1 MRFVEM
7 AHIGFRYTDRDDLR
21 QFVLDTS
28 GIFEEASIQFFSCY
42 LHVGRF
48 THCIGYSRGE
58 GIAAIFDLVSPLLFN
73 GLFLR

>member
-7 AHIGFRYTDRDDLR
+7 AHIGFRYTGRDDLC

-28 GIFEEASIQFFSCY
+28 GIFEEASNQFFSCY

-48 THCIGYSRGE
+48 TYCIGYSIGE
-58 GIAAIFDLVSPLLFN
+58 GIAAIST
-73 GLFLR
+73 